1 MRCMFCKQEVL
12 NQDDSLGRPIS
23 IPMRGI
29 AHSNCA
35 EEDLIE
41 KRIFGSIHITEISL
55 EDLYELRELVKVE
68 IDDRVKRNNEEAEQD
83 EE

>member
-1 MRCMFCKQEVL
+1 MRCMFCEQEVL

-23 IPMRGI
+23 LAQRGV

-41 KRIFGSIHITEISL
+41 KRIFGSIHVTEISL

-68 IDDRVKRNNEEAEQD
+68 IDDRVKRNNEEANQQE
-83 EE
+83 